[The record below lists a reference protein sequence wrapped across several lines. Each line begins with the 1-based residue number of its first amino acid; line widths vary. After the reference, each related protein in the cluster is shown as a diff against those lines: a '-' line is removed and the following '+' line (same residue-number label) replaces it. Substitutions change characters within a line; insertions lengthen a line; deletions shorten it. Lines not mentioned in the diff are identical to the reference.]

1 MSDLMQSDS
10 EYEVIGDFWTYGL
23 RYGDTLTNHD
33 WVPFEIGR
41 FLTSR
46 FVAMAIAADGRA
58 DAFTGIVLWMESFRQ
73 DPAGSLPD
81 DDVELARL
89 AGFGRDVAAWRAA
102 RDGAL
107 YGWRRVDI
115 EGAGP
120 GDVPRLGHRLIEKI
134 ACDMVSRKKGRAQS
148 RTASD
153 RAVKRTRIKKMMVKI
168 GNTRMADNP
177 AVLEAVTSWIID
189 NSLFIT
195 EENVRAAME
204 TAGGV
209 PRVVKGPGAG

>member
-1 MSDLMQSDS
+1 
-10 EYEVIGDFWTYGL
+10 
-23 RYGDTLTNHD
+23 
-33 WVPFEIGR
+33 
-41 FLTSR
+41 
-46 FVAMAIAADGRA
+46 
-58 DAFTGIVLWMESFRQ
+58 
-73 DPAGSLPD
+73 
-81 DDVELARL
+81 
-89 AGFGRDVAAWRAA
+89 
-102 RDGAL
+102 
-107 YGWRRVDI
+107 
-115 EGAGP
+115 
-120 GDVPRLGHRLIEKI
+120 
-134 ACDMVSRKKGRAQS
+134 MVSRKKGRAQS